1 MSREPGGRGQAA
13 GKQASCKQQDSTGLP
28 MVAQWL
34 RTCQP
39 VQEIWI
45 RFLGWEDALEK
56 ETATH
61 SSILA
66 WEISW
71 AEEPG
76 GLQSMGS
83 QRSGHDLAT
92 KRTVNFTTAGGIL
105 EINPLAPGLPSVQ
118 AQQPSVA
125 RGGPPHDPCWR
136 CERLRWEAIR

>member
-1 MSREPGGRGQAA
+1 MLEYLQCLVSTIETIEQNSDNNVFPKKWTGLKFIEEITEIVTAGRQVSMSREPGGRGQAA

-39 VQEIWI
+39 VQETWI

-76 GLQSMGS
+76 GLHPFMEY
-83 QRSGHDLAT
+83 T
-92 KRTVNFTTAGGIL
+92 KSWIQL
-105 EINPLAPGLPSVQ
+105 
-118 AQQPSVA
+118 
-125 RGGPPHDPCWR
+125 
-136 CERLRWEAIR
+136 